1 MSLKTLTRANFRF
14 LDNLPISQFIL
25 NFLRPHKT
33 KNITDTIVYDS
44 YVRKK
49 QRAGF
54 MGWRGEGRG
63 NRCIVLCTADVACLP
78 LATPNPFPSHILSSA
93 KFFFFFKFCNQDVSS
108 MTPSLQMKPCTELS
122 TVLSTLR
129 RVCKDGQLVCWK
141 LQISEG
147 LRNNP

>member
-25 NFLRPHKT
+25 NFVRPHKT

-54 MGWRGEGRG
+54 MGWSKQVTDALYNVQQAWLAYLWRLQTHFQATFSPAPSSFLFLILQSKCEFNDTKFTNTKSKWSRVQSY
-63 NRCIVLCTADVACLP
+63 RPSCLHYGV
-78 LATPNPFPSHILSSA
+78 FA
-93 KFFFFFKFCNQDVSS
+93 KMDN
-108 MTPSLQMKPCTELS
+108 
-122 TVLSTLR
+122 
-129 RVCKDGQLVCWK
+129 
-141 LQISEG
+141 
-147 LRNNP
+147 

>member
-1 MSLKTLTRANFRF
+1 MIIVVRAEFLSFVSVTEDLTRANFRF

-25 NFLRPHKT
+25 NFVRPHKT

-63 NRCIVLCTADVACLP
+63 NRCIV
-78 LATPNPFPSHILSSA
+78 
-93 KFFFFFKFCNQDVSS
+93 
-108 MTPSLQMKPCTELS
+108 
-122 TVLSTLR
+122 
-129 RVCKDGQLVCWK
+129 
-141 LQISEG
+141 
-147 LRNNP
+147 